1 MPPITPDKIVKP
13 IPEEVFEAFNE
24 LIAKDYDGREATVY
38 LKEARNLA
46 SSKLKAAGKELQD
59 WMLDIED
66 SYRKTKKWI
75 VVYDSPSIGDNY
87 EAYYTFKKKG

>member
-1 MPPITPDKIVKP
+1 MPPITPDKIIKP
-13 IPEEVFEAFNE
+13 IPEEVFETFNE
-24 LIAKDYDGREATVY
+24 LIVKDYDGREAIVY
-38 LKEARNLA
+38 LEEARNLV

-87 EAYYTFKKKG
+87 EAFYKFTKKG